1 MLIMPPRVGLV
12 GTPEQVTLLI
22 PVLQALNFKVT
33 ALYCKN
39 SDTRRKLATK
49 FDIPYSAKDFK
60 DLLFRVDVDLVYV
73 ATEPARQA
81 EVAVKALTSG
91 KHCIC
96 QKPPTICQA
105 ESQKMVG
112 LSQYYSRLLSLLE
125 SHLRFL
131 PAVQKLKKL
140 LGGGYCGKL
149 LVMEAHVRMGS
160 LIQDEAYSWKCEPS
174 MGGGALNM
182 VGAHLIDLVTFL
194 SSQHALKAHATLST
208 FRPSTISV
216 HSYRTITSDDFCCFH
231 LQYDAGLYATV
242 TLNTHATGQFDFQF
256 SVTGTNGHLTIQG
269 LDLLGSQEGN
279 KMEMLHK
286 QEEPDLQMFGL
297 KDSTKWPKMYLFHRV
312 LGYQGMLEALKQT
325 FEHPQFTGTSCSA
338 TYKSPP
344 DAATFED
351 GLYIRTVLDTLHT
364 SNAVGRWVDV
374 PKAKKVDPSNP
385 FWTSTSTSQAQQTQ
399 AQQTANTD
407 KSSPKTQRPVFV

>member
-1 MLIMPPRVGLV
+1 MPPRVGIV
-12 GTPEQVTLLI
+12 ATPEQALLI
-22 PVLQALNFKVT
+22 VPVLQALNFQVT
-33 ALYCKN
+33 SLYCKN
-39 SDTRRKLATK
+39 SDVSLKLASK
-49 FDIPYSAKDFK
+49 FDIPYSAKNFK

-105 ESQKMVG
+105 EAHKMVG

-140 LGGGYCGKL
+140 LSDGYCGKL
-149 LVMEAHVRMGS
+149 MVMEAHVRMGS
-160 LIQDEAYSWKCEPS
+160 LIQDEDYSWKCEPS

-194 SSQHALKAHATLST
+194 SGQHALKAHATLST
-208 FRPSTISV
+208 FSPTTSSIRG
-216 HSYRTITSDDFCCFH
+216 YRTITSDDFCCFH
-231 LQYDAGLYATV
+231 LRYNAGLYATV
-242 TLNTHATGQFDFQF
+242 TLNTHAAGQFDFQF
-256 SVTGTNGHLTIQG
+256 SVTGTRGYLAIQG
-269 LDLLGSQEGN
+269 LDLLGSQEGR
-279 KMEMLHK
+279 KMEVLHK
-286 QEEPDLQMFGL
+286 QEEPDLQKFGM
-297 KDSTKWPKMYLFHRV
+297 KDCTKCPKLYLLHLV
-312 LGYQGMLEALKQT
+312 LGYQDMLEELKQT
-325 FEHPQFTGTSCSA
+325 FEHPQYTGTSGSA
-338 TYKSPP
+338 TYKAPP

-351 GLYIRTVLDTLHT
+351 GLYIRTVLDTLRT

-374 PKAKKVDPSNP
+374 PKARKVDPSNP
-385 FWTSTSTSQAQQTQ
+385 FWTSTSQL
-399 AQQTANTD
+399 QQTANAD
-407 KSSPKTQRPVFV
+407 ISKAQRPVYV

>member
-1 MLIMPPRVGLV
+1 MPPRVGLV
-12 GTPEQVTLLI
+12 ATPEQAILII
-22 PVLQALNFKVT
+22 PVLQAVNFQVT

-39 SDTRRKLATK
+39 SHISLKLASK

-105 ESQKMVG
+105 EAQKMVG
-112 LSQYYSRLLSLLE
+112 LSQYYSRLLSLLDN
-125 SHLRFL
+125 HLRFL

-140 LGGGYCGKL
+140 LSEGYCGKL

-160 LIQDEAYSWKCEPS
+160 LIQDEDYSWKCESS
-174 MGGGALNM
+174 MGGGALNI

-194 SSQHALKAHATLST
+194 SGQHAFKAHATLST
-208 FRPSTISV
+208 FSPSTNYIRG
-216 HSYRTITSDDFCCFH
+216 YRTIASDDFCCFH
-231 LQYDAGLYATV
+231 LRYNAGLYATV
-242 TLNTHATGQFDFQF
+242 ILNTHTAGQFDFQF
-256 SVTGTNGHLTIQG
+256 SVTGTCGHLAIQG
-269 LDLLGSQEGN
+269 LDLLGSREGR
-279 KMEMLHK
+279 KVAVLHK
-286 QEEPDLQMFGL
+286 QEEPDLQKFGL
-297 KDSTKWPKMYLFHRV
+297 KDCTKCPKLYLLHHV
-312 LGYQGMLEALKQT
+312 LGYQKMLEALKQT
-325 FEHPQFTGTSCSA
+325 FEHPQYTGASGPA
-338 TYKSPP
+338 TYKAPP

-364 SNAVGRWVDV
+364 SNAIGKWVDV
-374 PKAKKVDPSNP
+374 PKARKVDPSNP
-385 FWTSTSTSQAQQTQ
+385 FWTSTSQLQQTV
-399 AQQTANTD
+399 ATNAD
-407 KSSPKTQRPVFV
+407 KSSPKPQRPVYV

>member
-1 MLIMPPRVGLV
+1 MLSMLPRVGLV
-12 GTPEQVTLLI
+12 GTPEQVSLLV
-22 PVLQALNFKVT
+22 PVLQSLNFQVT
-33 ALYCKN
+33 ALYCK
-39 SDTRRKLATK
+39 SEETRHKVASK
-49 FDIPYSAKDFK
+49 FDIPYAATDFK

-105 ESQKMVG
+105 EAQKMVG
-112 LSQYYSRLLSLLE
+112 LSQYYNRLLSVLE

-131 PAVQKLKKL
+131 PVVQRLKQL
-140 LGGGYCGKL
+140 LSEGYCGKL

-194 SSQHALKAHATLST
+194 SGQHALKVHAALST
-208 FRPSTISV
+208 FSPTTSSI
-216 HSYRTITSDDFCCFH
+216 HGYRTITSDDFCCFH
-231 LQYDAGLYATV
+231 LRYDAGLYATV

-269 LDLLGSQEGN
+269 LDLLGSQEG
-279 KMEMLHK
+279 KKVEVLHK
-286 QEEPDLQMFGL
+286 QEETDLKKLGMQDC
-297 KDSTKWPKMYLFHRV
+297 KKCPKMHLLHLV
-312 LGYQGMLEALKQT
+312 LGYQKMLEALKQT
-325 FEHPQFTGTSCSA
+325 FEHPQYIGTSGSA
-338 TYKSPP
+338 TYKAPP

-374 PKAKKVDPSNP
+374 PKARKVDPSNP
-385 FWTSTSTSQAQQTQ
+385 FWTSTSQSQQT
-399 AQQTANTD
+399 TNSD
-407 KSSPKTQRPVFV
+407 KSSPKSQRPVYV